1 MMLFATRYL
10 PVIAISLLLA
20 ACQSKPQVA
29 SLPTDDLVTSFRQ
42 LDLSLNNGQLADAE
56 TQLKDL
62 QQRAAGDTRLEQYQR
77 QLTEAWLK
85 KGQAALQQGDL
96 DTATTAL
103 SHARSLMPQ
112 APALTTGLDG
122 AIAQARA
129 SELDRAEQARTAS
142 EQAAAKE
149 VAARTEQARQQRLAL
164 ERQAAE
170 AAKLVAIPAPVAQP
184 AAAAKPVRRVANQV
198 ALPMLDND
206 DNDDNERLRSLLDA
220 VAADVVAFDCGVR
233 LQVREAR
240 QYPWVV
246 ALLSARVKKLDPSYK
261 LRVDHSIDPA
271 KVPNLVLSPKS

>member
-129 SELDRAEQARTAS
+129 SELDRAQQARTAS

-170 AAKLVAIPAPVAQP
+170 AARLVAIQP
-184 AAAAKPVRRVANQV
+184 AAKPAEPAKPVRRVANQV
-198 ALPMLDND
+198 ALPML

>member
-1 MMLFATRYL
+1 M
-10 PVIAISLLLA
+10 
-20 ACQSKPQVA
+20 A

-129 SELDRAEQARTAS
+129 SELDRAQQARTAS

-170 AAKLVAIPAPVAQP
+170 AARLVAIQP
-184 AAAAKPVRRVANQV
+184 AAKPAEPAKPVRRVANQV
-198 ALPMLDND
+198 ALPML

>member
-1 MMLFATRYL
+1 MMQFATRYL

-29 SLPTDDLVTSFRQ
+29 SLPTDDLVTRFRQ

-62 QQRAAGDTRLEQYQR
+62 QQRATGDTRLEQYQR

-129 SELDRAEQARTAS
+129 SELDRAEQARTAN
-142 EQAAAKE
+142 EQAAAKD
-149 VAARTEQARQQRLAL
+149 AARAAEQARQQRLAL

-170 AAKLVAIPAPVAQP
+170 AAKLVAIQP
-184 AAAAKPVRRVANQV
+184 AAKAEPAKPVRRVANQV
-198 ALPMLDND
+198 ALPML

-233 LQVREAR
+233 LQVREAK

-246 ALLSARVKKLDPSYK
+246 ALLSARVKKLDPAYK
-261 LRVDHSIDPA
+261 LRVDHSVDPA
-271 KVPNLVLSPKS
+271 KVPSLILSPRS

>member
-129 SELDRAEQARTAS
+129 SELDRAEQARTAT

-206 DNDDNERLRSLLDA
+206 DNERLRSLLDA

-233 LQVREAR
+233 LQVREAK